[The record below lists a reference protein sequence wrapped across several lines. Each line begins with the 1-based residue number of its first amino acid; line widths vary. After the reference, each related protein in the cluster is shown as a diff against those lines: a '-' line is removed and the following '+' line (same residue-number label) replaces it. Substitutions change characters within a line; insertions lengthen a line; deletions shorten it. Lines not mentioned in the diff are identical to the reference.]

1 MNETVNGLYEINT
14 VNKMNV
20 RKIGGMDAKMKG

>member
-1 MNETVNGLYEINT
+1 MNEKVNGLYEINT

-20 RKIGGMDAKMKG
+20 RKIGEMDAKTNG

>member
-1 MNETVNGLYEINT
+1 MNEKVNGLYEINT

-20 RKIGGMDAKMKG
+20 RKIGEMDATTNG

>member
-1 MNETVNGLYEINT
+1 MNEKVNGLYEINT

-20 RKIGGMDAKMKG
+20 RKIGEMDAKMNG